1 MDPLLIL
8 TVVASCLIGGLLKG
22 VSGSGLP
29 PVAVPLIALLSDV
42 PTAIAIVQIPTMS
55 INLMQAYPRSHGP
68 RDVLPH
74 WPIATTLFFAS
85 IVGVSLLRVAPPT
98 LLLALVAALTLV
110 AALFLF
116 FAPSFTLTARA
127 RLPVGIPMAAAAGVT
142 AGMSSLAGTILVPY
156 LMALRLPKD
165 LYISVVSICYLSAI
179 VPTIGAFLY
188 WNVVE
193 PRVFVLSALAVIP
206 AIVGMWYGNRVRGR
220 IDERQF
226 RFVVLIVLAGSALLL
241 FGKALASGGGL
252 G

>member
-1 MDPLLIL
+1 MDPVLIV
-8 TVVASCLIGGLLKG
+8 TVVVSCLVGGLLKG

-55 INLMQAYPRSHGP
+55 VNLIQAYPRAHAP
-68 RDVLPH
+68 RSVLPH
-74 WPIATTLFFAS
+74 WPIAATLFVS
-85 IVGVSLLRVAPPT
+85 TILGVSLLRVTPPT
-98 LLLALVAALTLV
+98 LLLVLVAGLTLV
-110 AALFLF
+110 AALFMVL
-116 FAPSFTLTARA
+116 APSFTLSDRA
-127 RLPVGIPMAAAAGVT
+127 RLPVGIPMAVAAGVT
-142 AGMSSLAGTILVPY
+142 AGMSSLTGAILVPY

-165 LYISVVSICYLSAI
+165 LYISVVSLCYLAAI

-193 PRVFVLSALAVIP
+193 PRVFMLSALAVIP
-206 AIVGMWYGNRVRGR
+206 ALLGMWYGKRVRDR

-226 RFVVLIVLAGSALLL
+226 RVVVLIVLAGSALLL
-241 FGKALASGGGL
+241 IGKALAPVVGL

>member
-1 MDPLLIL
+1 MDPALIL
-8 TVVASCLIGGLLKG
+8 TVVVSCLVGGLLKG

-55 INLMQAYPRSHGP
+55 INLMQAYPRTHP
-68 RDVLPH
+68 LRTVLPH
-74 WPIATTLFFAS
+74 WPIAATLFLSA
-85 IVGVSLLRVAPPT
+85 ILGVSLLRVTPPT
-98 LLLALVAALTLV
+98 LLLVLVAGLTLV
-110 AALFLF
+110 AALFLVL
-116 FAPSFTLTARA
+116 APAFTLSARA

-156 LMALRLPKD
+156 FMALRLPKD
-165 LYISVVSICYLSAI
+165 VYIPVLSLCYLSAI
-179 VPTIGAFLY
+179 LPTIGAFLY

-206 AIVGMWYGNRVRGR
+206 ALLGMWYGNRMRDR

-226 RFVVLIVLAGSALLL
+226 RYVVLVVLAGSALLL
-241 FGKALASGGGL
+241 IGKALAPGAPL